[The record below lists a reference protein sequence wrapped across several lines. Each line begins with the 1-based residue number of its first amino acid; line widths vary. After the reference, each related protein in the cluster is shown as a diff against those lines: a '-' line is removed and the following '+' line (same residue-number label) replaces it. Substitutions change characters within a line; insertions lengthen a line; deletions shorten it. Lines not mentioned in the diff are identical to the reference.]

1 MSLTAHSFITPASPP
16 TLAEAVARARWPRDR
31 AVAQL
36 APHREELLRLRQ
48 TGESVGSL
56 VGGLRLIG
64 IAIGHETLRLWLNR
78 ELKHTPPRRKKARR
92 LPADSAP
99 AVEVPSGEMTA
110 QRSVPII
117 LTSSGPKPA
126 MAAAALPSAEPE
138 KIAPLRQSSLTLPR
152 ETPYEAL
159 RRRLAVL
166 DAQKAAA
173 RSTGAATVSGQ
184 ATTISTPPA

>member
-1 MSLTAHSFITPASPP
+1 MLLPAHSHLTPASPP

-36 APHREELLRLRQ
+36 TPHREELLRLRQ
-48 TGESVGSL
+48 TGASVGSL

-92 LPADSAP
+92 LPVDSAP
-99 AVEVPSGEMTA
+99 TVEVPSGGMTA
-110 QRSVPII
+110 RRSDESTIV
-117 LTSSGPKPA
+117 SSGTMPA
-126 MAAAALPSAEPE
+126 MAANASCPTEPE
-138 KIAPLRQSSLTLPR
+138 NIAPVRQSSLTLPG

-173 RSTGAATVSGQ
+173 KNTGAATVSGQ
-184 ATTISTPPA
+184 ATMISTPPA

>member
-1 MSLTAHSFITPASPP
+1 MLLPAHSHLTFAAYVGGGGRPRALVGGPTDAS
-16 TLAEAVARARWPRDR
+16 RN
-31 AVAQL
+31 
-36 APHREELLRLRQ
+36 LRLRQ
-48 TGESVGSL
+48 TGASVGSL

-92 LPADSAP
+92 LPVDSAP
-99 AVEVPSGEMTA
+99 TVEVPSGGMTA
-110 QRSVPII
+110 RRSDESTIV
-117 LTSSGPKPA
+117 SSGTMLVK
-126 MAAAALPSAEPE
+126 AANASCPTEPE
-138 KIAPLRQSSLTLPR
+138 KTAPVRQSSLTLPG

-173 RSTGAATVSGQ
+173 KNTGAATVSGQ
-184 ATTISTPPA
+184 ATMISTPPA

>member
-1 MSLTAHSFITPASPP
+1 MSLLAHSLITPASPP
-16 TLAEAVARARWPRDR
+16 TLAEAVACARWPRDR

-36 APHREELLRLRQ
+36 APHRDELLRLRQ

-99 AVEVPSGEMTA
+99 TVEVPSGGMTA
-110 QRSVPII
+110 RRSDENII
-117 LTSSGPKPA
+117 PPSNIKPA
-126 MAAAALPSAEPE
+126 MAAS
-138 KIAPLRQSSLTLPR
+138 
-152 ETPYEAL
+152 
-159 RRRLAVL
+159 
-166 DAQKAAA
+166 
-173 RSTGAATVSGQ
+173 
-184 ATTISTPPA
+184 PPTE

>member
-1 MSLTAHSFITPASPP
+1 MSLPAHSHLTPASPP

-36 APHREELLRLRQ
+36 TPHREELLRLRQ
-48 TGESVGSL
+48 TGASVGSL

-92 LPADSAP
+92 LPVDSAP
-99 AVEVPSGEMTA
+99 TVEVPSGGMTA
-110 QRSVPII
+110 RRSDESIIVP
-117 LTSSGPKPA
+117 SGTMPA
-126 MAAAALPSAEPE
+126 MAADASCPTEPE
-138 KIAPLRQSSLTLPR
+138 KTAPVRQSSLTLPG

-173 RSTGAATVSGQ
+173 KNTGAATVSGQ
-184 ATTISTPPA
+184 ATMISTPLA

>member
-1 MSLTAHSFITPASPP
+1 MSLPAHSHLTPASPP

-48 TGESVGSL
+48 TGASVGSL
-56 VGGLRLIG
+56 VGGLHLIG

-92 LPADSAP
+92 LPVDSAP
-99 AVEVPSGEMTA
+99 AVEVPSGGMTA
-110 QRSVPII
+110 RRSDESII
-117 LTSSGPKPA
+117 ASSGTMPA
-126 MAAAALPSAEPE
+126 IAAAALPPTEPE
-138 KIAPLRQSSLTLPR
+138 KTAPVRRSSLTLPG

-173 RSTGAATVSGQ
+173 RNTGTATEIGQ
-184 ATTISTPPA
+184 ATMRSTPPA